1 LIGASIMEIWKR
13 PAQGELSRVELVD
26 MKVHNTLFTTFYV
39 QIVSLMKEKYGVEGT
54 KEALRRLGEGV
65 ALTMFDYRE
74 PVKSKSLKKII
85 NDIADFG
92 FYYSVKFEDIK
103 GSDNFLIVDKNCPVC
118 WEGIV
123 EKDVP
128 YCCIVDGFLEQ
139 YLNLAHDHG
148 WDIPKVRIRVSK
160 SKATGDDYCEHLVE
174 IL

>member
-1 LIGASIMEIWKR
+1 MEIWKR

-26 MKVHNTLFTTFYV
+26 MKVHNTLFTAFYV
-39 QIVSLMKEKYGVEGT
+39 QIVSLMKEKYGVEGA
-54 KEALRRLGEGV
+54 KDALRQLGEGV
-65 ALTMFDYRE
+65 ALTMFEYRK

-92 FYYSVKFEDIK
+92 FYYSVQFENLKDQE
-103 GSDNFLIVDKNCPVC
+103 GFLIIDNNCPVC
-118 WEGIV
+118 WAGIV

-139 YLNLAHDHG
+139 YLILAHEKG
-148 WDIPKVRIRVSK
+148 YQIPKVRIRATK
-160 SKATGDDYCEHLVE
+160 SKATGDEYCEHMVE